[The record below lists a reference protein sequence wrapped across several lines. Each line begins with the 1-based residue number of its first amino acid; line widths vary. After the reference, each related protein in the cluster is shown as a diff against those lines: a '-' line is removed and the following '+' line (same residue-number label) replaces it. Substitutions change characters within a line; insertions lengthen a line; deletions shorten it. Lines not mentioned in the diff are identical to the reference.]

1 MSAKAE
7 SADSVHWSSRQYRL
21 LFVAVLVALHG
32 LIGWF
37 PEILHIFGVAKLGLW
52 FRDSYAM
59 LAASDS
65 AQAGFNPFVF
75 NPFDLIGERHI
86 YSDWWY
92 LLGDFGLNRS
102 HYLWVGGAVV
112 VAFWTAVV
120 LVLPFRSR
128 REFWWS
134 LAICGSPPFW
144 LAVNRA
150 NPDILLFAILTMTV
164 PLLMHRRLWVRLLS
178 PLPVA
183 LAIGLKYFPIV
194 AGIVLLTPGRDKR
207 ENILRAIVIAVLGIF
222 LTWSLWDAVKNYL
235 DVSWIARGQFIFG
248 ASAIPRNFSMDMDI
262 WLWVGRATGLL
273 VVVLALSRFGGESNA
288 TVESKTIQN
297 DRLYA
302 LMGTAVVAGNFF
314 LTIGF
319 LYKVIF
325 AVWVLPQC
333 LRLSGLNEPWSRSS
347 RWALWGMVALVWM
360 EGLGCVSSF
369 QWLPWVGP
377 EAEAPV
383 RRAISTLAG
392 LLAWGMMVPLVM
404 MFGHNLK
411 ACWDAKKTT
420 LTT

>member
-1 MSAKAE
+1 MMSSTAE
-7 SADSVHWSSRQYRL
+7 SANPVRWSPREYRL
-21 LFVAVLVALHG
+21 LFVAVLVGLHG

-37 PEILHIFGVAKLGLW
+37 PEILHIFGVAKLGPW

-92 LLGDFGLNRS
+92 LLGDLGLNRS

-128 REFWWS
+128 SDFWWS
-134 LAICGSPPFW
+134 LAICVSPPFW

-150 NPDILLFAILTMTV
+150 NPDILLFAILTVTV
-164 PLLMHRRLWVRLLS
+164 PLLLHRRLLVRLLS
-178 PLPVA
+178 PLPVV

-194 AGIVLLTPGRDKR
+194 AGIVLLKPGRDKR
-207 ENILRAIVIAVLGIF
+207 ENILRATVIVALGIF
-222 LTWSLWDAVKNYL
+222 LTWSLWDAINNYL

-248 ASAIPRNFSMDMDI
+248 AAAIPRNFVMNMDV
-262 WLWVGRATGLL
+262 WLWVGRAVGALL
-273 VVVLALSRFGGESNA
+273 VVYAWWQSAGE
-288 TVESKTIQN
+288 ESKTRQSE
-297 DRLYA
+297 RLYA
-302 LMGTAVVAGNFF
+302 LMGTAVLAGNFF

-325 AVWVLPQC
+325 AVWALPQC
-333 LRLSGLNEPWSRSS
+333 LRLSGSDEPWAKTS
-347 RWALWGMVALVWM
+347 RWILGGLIALVWI

-369 QWLPWVGP
+369 QWLPWAGP
-377 EAEAPV
+377 QAEAPV
-383 RRAISTLAG
+383 RRTISTLAG
-392 LLAWGMMVPLVM
+392 LLAWGTVVPLVM

-411 ACWDAKKTT
+411 SLWVSSKTVS
-420 LTT
+420 TT

>member
-1 MSAKAE
+1 MSAKRE
-7 SADSVHWSSRQYRL
+7 SAETSSWSPREYRL
-21 LFVAVLVALHG
+21 LFVAVLVGLHG

-37 PEILHIFGVAKLGLW
+37 PEILHIFGVAKLGPW

-92 LLGDFGLNRS
+92 FLGDLGLDRS
-102 HYLWVGGAVV
+102 HYLWVGGAIVA
-112 VAFWTAVV
+112 AFWAAVV
-120 LVLPFRSR
+120 IVLPFRSR
-128 REFWWS
+128 RDFWWS

-164 PLLMHRRLWVRLLS
+164 PLLLHRQLLVRLLS
-178 PLPVA
+178 PLPI
-183 LAIGLKYFPIV
+183 AIATGLKYFPLI
-194 AGIVLLTPGRDKR
+194 AGIVLLTPGRHKR
-207 ENILRAIVIAVLGIF
+207 ENILRAIVIVLLGVF
-222 LTWSLWDAVKNYL
+222 LTWSLWDAVRNYL

-248 ASAIPRNFSMDMDI
+248 ASAIPQNFSMDMDI
-262 WLWVGRATGLL
+262 WLWVGRAAGILL
-273 VVVLALSRFGGESNA
+273 VGFALCRSGGESNA
-288 TVESKTIQN
+288 PAENSSLQG
-297 DRLYA
+297 DRLFA
-302 LMGTAVVAGNFF
+302 LMGTAVLAGNFF

-333 LRLSGLNEPWSRSS
+333 LRLSSSVGPWSISS
-347 RWALWGMVALVWM
+347 RWILWALVTLVWM

-369 QWLPWVGP
+369 QWLPWAGP
-377 EAEAPV
+377 QAEAPV
-383 RRAISTLAG
+383 RRTISTLAG
-392 LLAWGMMVPLVM
+392 ILAWGTVVPLVI

-411 ACWDAKKTT
+411 TFWFSKKTAPIT
-420 LTT
+420 